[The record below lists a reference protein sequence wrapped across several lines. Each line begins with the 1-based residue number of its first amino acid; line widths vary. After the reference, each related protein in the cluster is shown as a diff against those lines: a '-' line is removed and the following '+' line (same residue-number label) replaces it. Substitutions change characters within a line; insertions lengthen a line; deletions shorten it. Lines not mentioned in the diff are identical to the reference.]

1 VMLFE
6 TLLAGIQRFASGYAP
21 HGGDLDDHSTGSEWF
36 CGKNPVDICP
46 ETAQGLALHC
56 NDANE
61 RNNSCSPVNE
71 KKTLGLE

>member
-1 VMLFE
+1 MLFE

-46 ETAQGLALHC
+46 ETAQGLAL
-56 NDANE
+56 
-61 RNNSCSPVNE
+61 R
-71 KKTLGLE
+71 